1 MKHIWHLAHGRTLAL
16 TDQAVIMG
24 ILNITPDS
32 FSDGGSYADV
42 DSAVAAVRDMIEQG
56 AQIIDIGG
64 ETTKP
69 NAQSIDPATEQARI
83 LPVIKALK
91 EISDVILSVD
101 TYHAQ
106 TAQRAVDAGVH
117 IINDVWGLQKEP
129 DIARI
134 AAQTGAGIVI
144 MHTGR
149 EREKLADVIEDQTH
163 FLKKSL
169 AIATATGI
177 KTEQIVLDPGF
188 GFAKSRQENVTLMKR
203 AAELHQF
210 GLPLLAGTS
219 RKRFL
224 GTITGKEEVK
234 ERDHATCATSVIL
247 RMADF
252 DIFRVHNV
260 AVNRDVLALADAVR
274 AGKI

>member
-1 MKHIWHLAHGRTLAL
+1 MKRIWHLAHGRTLTLA
-16 TDQAVIMG
+16 DKAIIMG

-32 FSDGGSYADV
+32 FSDGGSY
-42 DSAVAAVRDMIEQG
+42 DSVEAAVAAAGHMVEQG

-69 NAQSIDPATEQARI
+69 NAQAVDPATEQARI
-83 LPVIKALK
+83 LPVIRMLK
-91 EISDVILSVD
+91 EKSDVILSVD

-106 TAQRAVDAGVH
+106 TAQQAVDAGAH
-117 IINDVWGLQKEP
+117 IINDVRGLQKEP

-134 AAQTGAGIVI
+134 AAQTGAGVVI

-149 EREKLADVIEDQTH
+149 EREKLPDVIEDQNH
-163 FLKKSL
+163 FLEKSL
-169 AIATATGI
+169 AIAAAAGI
-177 KTEQIVLDPGF
+177 KAGQIVLDPGF
-188 GFAKSRQENVTLMKR
+188 GFAKSPQENITLMKR
-203 AAELHQF
+203 AAELQHF
-210 GLPLLAGTS
+210 GFPLLAGIS

-224 GTITGKEEVK
+224 GAITGREEAK

-260 AVNRDVLALADAVR
+260 AANRDVLALADTVR
-274 AGKI
+274 AGKA